1 MFSIPEFSHAG
12 EAPAAGCVRCTRGAV
27 FDGTY
32 ADGVSTTGDATTA
45 GTAVGRPGDGPAVGR
60 PGDRTAVGRPG
71 DGDRTA
77 DIDGLLAEIRDRLT
91 DTVTTRASVQSLL
104 EAVLVVGSGLELDSM
119 LHRIVSAAVT
129 LLDARY
135 GALGV
140 RAPDGGLSE
149 FVYVGIA
156 PEASGRMG
164 HLPEGRGLLGLLIN
178 DPRPVRIADLS
189 RHPASIGFPPGH
201 PPMKSFLGTP
211 IMVRGKVFGS
221 IYLTEKVGSPAFTE
235 EDEVILKVLA
245 TSAGVAI
252 DNARLFEGS
261 VTRERWLEAVA
272 TINSRLLV
280 GGSVDETLELLVD
293 RVRDL
298 AHTEGS
304 YVVLVDGTQGTVRAA
319 APGSPSAG
327 ARLDLTGSPVLEAIR
342 TRRTLLIDSLEG
354 IPDAAGTDGRA
365 VVLPLSATSG
375 ASGALIVTRAA
386 RSDAWDDED
395 VTRLESMADLVTV
408 ALEFATQ
415 QRKKRLLDVLADRDR
430 IAQDLHDNVIQRLF
444 ATGMSLQSTLV
455 PGTDPDRVA
464 DVVQHAVEQLDRT
477 VREIRTTIFDLH
489 TTGAAA
495 STSLRRRLLDVV
507 GDLTAQSPVAP
518 NVQFSGPIDTL
529 VPARIHPHAEAVLRE
544 GLSNALRHSQSE
556 KISVSVSAGDEF
568 TIEIVDDGIG
578 LPDAP
583 RRSGLTNLERRA
595 QQCGG
600 RCSIGPGEI
609 GRAHV

>member
-1 MFSIPEFSHAG
+1 M
-12 EAPAAGCVRCTRGAV
+12 
-27 FDGTY
+27 
-32 ADGVSTTGDATTA
+32 
-45 GTAVGRPGDGPAVGR
+45 
-60 PGDRTAVGRPG
+60 
-71 DGDRTA
+71 
-77 DIDGLLAEIRDRLT
+77 DGLLAEIRDRLT
-91 DTVTTRASVQSLL
+91 DTVTTRASLQSLL

-119 LHRIVSAAVT
+119 LQRIVSAAVT

-149 FVYVGIA
+149 FVYVGITPDA
-156 PEASGRMG
+156 RGRMG

-261 VTRERWLEAVA
+261 VTRERWLEAMA

-304 YVVLVDGTQGTVRAA
+304 YVVLVDGTQGTVRAGA
-319 APGSPSAG
+319 APGPPSAG
-327 ARLDLTGSPVLEAIR
+327 ARLDLTDSPVLEAIR
-342 TRRTLLIDSLEG
+342 TRRTLLTDSPEG
-354 IPDAAGTDGRA
+354 VPGASGTEVRA
-365 VVLPLSATSG
+365 VILPLSATSG

-386 RSDAWDDED
+386 RSEAWDDED
-395 VTRLESMADLVTV
+395 VVRLESMADLVTV

-455 PGTDPDRVA
+455 PGTDPDRVT
-464 DVVQHAVEQLDRT
+464 DIVQHAVEQLDRT

-556 KISVSVSAGDEF
+556 KISVSVTAGDEF

-583 RRSGLTNLERRA
+583 RRSGLANLDRRA

-600 RCSIGPGEI
+600 CCSIGPGAT
-609 GRAHV
+609 GGTRVVWQVPL

>member
-1 MFSIPEFSHAG
+1 M
-12 EAPAAGCVRCTRGAV
+12 
-27 FDGTY
+27 
-32 ADGVSTTGDATTA
+32 
-45 GTAVGRPGDGPAVGR
+45 
-60 PGDRTAVGRPG
+60 
-71 DGDRTA
+71 
-77 DIDGLLAEIRDRLT
+77 DGLLAEIRDRLT
-91 DTVTTRASVQSLL
+91 DTVTTRASLQSLL

-119 LHRIVSAAVT
+119 LQRIVSAAVT

-156 PEASGRMG
+156 PESRGRMG

-298 AHTEGS
+298 AHTDGS

-319 APGSPSAG
+319 AAPGPPSAG
-327 ARLDLTGSPVLEAIR
+327 TRLDLTGSPVLEAIR
-342 TRRTLLIDSLEG
+342 TRRTLLTDSLEG

-464 DVVQHAVEQLDRT
+464 NVVQHAVEQLDRT

-600 RCSIGPGEI
+600 RCSIGPGAT
-609 GRAHV
+609 GGTRVVWQAPL

>member
-1 MFSIPEFSHAG
+1 M
-12 EAPAAGCVRCTRGAV
+12 
-27 FDGTY
+27 
-32 ADGVSTTGDATTA
+32 
-45 GTAVGRPGDGPAVGR
+45 
-60 PGDRTAVGRPG
+60 
-71 DGDRTA
+71 
-77 DIDGLLAEIRDRLT
+77 DGLLAEIRDRLT
-91 DTVTTRASVQSLL
+91 DTVTTRASLQSLL

-119 LHRIVSAAVT
+119 LQRIVSAAVT

-149 FVYVGIA
+149 FVYVGIT
-156 PEASGRMG
+156 PEARGRMG

-261 VTRERWLEAVA
+261 VTRERWLEAMA

-304 YVVLVDGTQGTVRAA
+304 YVVLVDGTQGTVRAGA
-319 APGSPSAG
+319 APGPPSAG
-327 ARLDLTGSPVLEAIR
+327 ARLDLTDSPVLEAIR
-342 TRRTLLIDSLEG
+342 TRRTLLTDSLEG
-354 IPDAAGTDGRA
+354 VPGASGTEVRA
-365 VVLPLSATSG
+365 VILPLSATSG

-386 RSDAWDDED
+386 RSEAWDDED

-455 PGTDPDRVA
+455 PGTDPDRVTGI
-464 DVVQHAVEQLDRT
+464 VQHAVEQLDRT

-556 KISVSVSAGDEF
+556 KISVSVTAGDEF

-583 RRSGLTNLERRA
+583 RRSGLANLDRRA

-600 RCSIGPGEI
+600 CCSIGPGAT
-609 GRAHV
+609 GGTRVVWQAPL

>member
-1 MFSIPEFSHAG
+1 M
-12 EAPAAGCVRCTRGAV
+12 
-27 FDGTY
+27 
-32 ADGVSTTGDATTA
+32 STTGDATSD
-45 GTAVGRPGDGPAVGR
+45 GTAVGDSNDGTSVGDSN
-60 PGDRTAVGRPG
+60 
-71 DGDRTA
+71 DGTA

-91 DTVTTRASVQSLL
+91 DTVTTRASLQSLL

-119 LHRIVSAAVT
+119 LQRIVSAAVT

-149 FVYVGIA
+149 FVYVGIT
-156 PEASGRMG
+156 PEARGRMG

-261 VTRERWLEAVA
+261 VTRERWLEAMA

-304 YVVLVDGTQGTVRAA
+304 YVVLVDGAQGTVRAGA
-319 APGSPSAG
+319 APGPPSAG
-327 ARLDLTGSPVLEAIR
+327 ARLDLTDSPVLEAIR
-342 TRRTLLIDSLEG
+342 TRRTLLADSLEG
-354 IPDAAGTDGRA
+354 VPGASGAEVRA
-365 VVLPLSATSG
+365 VILPLSATSG

-395 VTRLESMADLVTV
+395 VVRLESMADLVTV

-455 PGTDPDRVA
+455 PGTDPDRVT
-464 DVVQHAVEQLDRT
+464 DIVQHAVEQLDRT

-556 KISVSVSAGDEF
+556 KISVSVTAGDEF

-583 RRSGLTNLERRA
+583 RRSGLANLDRRA

-600 RCSIGPGEI
+600 CCNIGPGAT
-609 GRAHV
+609 GGTRVVWQVPL

>member
-45 GTAVGRPGDGPAVGR
+45 GTAVGRPGDG
-60 PGDRTAVGRPG
+60 TAVGRP
-71 DGDRTA
+71 GDRTA

-91 DTVTTRASVQSLL
+91 DTVTTRASLQSLL

-119 LHRIVSAAVT
+119 LQRIVSAAVT

-156 PEASGRMG
+156 PEARGRMG

-298 AHTEGS
+298 AHTDGS

-319 APGSPSAG
+319 AAPGPPSVG
-327 ARLDLTGSPVLEAIR
+327 TRLDLTGSPVLEAIR
-342 TRRTLLIDSLEG
+342 TRRTLLTDSLEG

-464 DVVQHAVEQLDRT
+464 NVVQHAVEQLDRT

-600 RCSIGPGEI
+600 RCSIGPGAT
-609 GRAHV
+609 GGTRVVWQAPL

>member
-1 MFSIPEFSHAG
+1 ML
-12 EAPAAGCVRCTRGAV
+12 T
-27 FDGTY
+27 
-32 ADGVSTTGDATTA
+32 GVSA
-45 GTAVGRPGDGPAVGR
+45 PGDNGTI
-60 PGDRTAVGRPG
+60 D
-71 DGDRTA
+71 DTA
-77 DIDGLLAEIRDRLT
+77 DIDGLLAEIRERLT
-91 DTVTTRASVQSLL
+91 DTVTTPASMQSLL

-119 LHRIVSAAVT
+119 LQRIVSAAVA
-129 LLDARY
+129 LLGARY

-140 RAPDGGLSE
+140 RAPDGRLSE
-149 FVYVGIA
+149 FVYVGIDPA
-156 PEASGRMG
+156 ERSRMG

-189 RHPASIGFPPGH
+189 EHPASIGFPPGH

-211 IMVRGKVFGS
+211 IMVRGRVFGS
-221 IYLTEKVGSPAFTE
+221 IYLTEKIDGPAFTE

-261 VTRERWLEAVA
+261 LTRERWLEAVA
-272 TINSRLLV
+272 AINSRLLV
-280 GGSVDETLELLVD
+280 GGSVDETLALLVD

-298 AHTEGS
+298 AHTVGT
-304 YVVLVDGTQGTVRAA
+304 YVLLVDGTEGTVRAA
-319 APGSPSAG
+319 AAPGPPATGS
-327 ARLDLTGSPVLEAIR
+327 RLDLTDSPVLQAIR
-342 TRRTLLIDSLEG
+342 TRRTLITDNLEG
-354 IPDAAGTDGRA
+354 LPAAGAGRA
-365 VVLPLSATSG
+365 AILPLSATSG
-375 ASGALIVTRAA
+375 VTGVLIATRSA
-386 RSDAWDDED
+386 RSGAWDDAE
-395 VTRLESMADLVTV
+395 VTRLKSMADLVTV
-408 ALEFATQ
+408 ALEFAAQ

-464 DVVQHAVEQLDRT
+464 DIVQHAVEQLDRT

-507 GDLTAQSPVAP
+507 GDLTTQSPVAP
-518 NVQFSGPIDTL
+518 NVQFAGAIDTL

-556 KISVSVSAGDEF
+556 KISVSVTAGDEF

-578 LPDAP
+578 LPDTP
-583 RRSGLTNLERRA
+583 RRSGLANLERRA

-600 RCSIGPGEI
+600 RCSTGPGER
-609 GRAHV
+609 GGTRVLWQVPL